1 MTASGIRHTRNSKNY
16 RAPVLLDQRSMIR
29 FGLVM
34 SLFLVIIF
42 MSGYVVGF
50 QQAETRQ
57 AAPVARFELELPE
70 PVASAVDETVP
81 QTPVHAEPGEDID
94 VDSADEMELAQL
106 TDVPVAT
113 SQSHKPATRISDNPE
128 VIDTDSHSSSSNN
141 DDVITV
147 SMGIGGPLTSD
158 PGQDDVDKSILY
170 GNATRE
176 SALYS
181 IQVGMY
187 SSLDNAERRVEELNN
202 TELNAYYDEYL
213 NKNNNTRYNVRF
225 GYFANHRSARR
236 ALEIYQQEMS
246 GTGYIVKLPPALAS
260 R

>member
-1 MTASGIRHTRNSKNY
+1 M
-16 RAPVLLDQRSMIR
+16 LDQRSMIR
-29 FGLVM
+29 FGLAL

-50 QQAETRQ
+50 QQAETRL
-57 AAPVARFELELPE
+57 ATPVTRFELELPE
-70 PVASAVDETVP
+70 PVVSAVEEVEP
-81 QTPVHAEPGEDID
+81 QTPVHTEPGEDVD
-94 VDSADEMELAQL
+94 VDSADETELAQL
-106 TDVPVAT
+106 TGVPVAT
-113 SQSHKPATRISDNPE
+113 SQSNKPATRGSDNA
-128 VIDTDSHSSSSNN
+128 
-141 DDVITV
+141 VITGADSSRPA
-147 SMGIGGPLTSD
+147 SMGVGGPAISD

-187 SSLDNAERRVEELNN
+187 SSLDNAERRVEELNSTD
-202 TELNAYYDEYL
+202 TELNAYFDEYL
-213 NKNNNTRYNVRF
+213 NKRNNTRYNVRF
-225 GYFANHRSARR
+225 GYFANHRSARQ

-246 GTGYIVKLPPALAS
+246 GSGYIIKLPPALAS